1 VIDAM
6 EALGIKGDET
16 VYVGDGP
23 QDVLAGSGAGA
34 VTVLCTYGFHDRA
47 ESAELAP
54 DYVIDDV
61 ADVLGIVDALAAG

>member
-1 VIDAM
+1 M
-6 EALGIKGDET
+6 
-16 VYVGDGP
+16 
-23 QDVLAGSGAGA
+23 
-34 VTVLCTYGFHDRA
+34 TVLSTYGFHDRA